1 MVYPIQMFTFNKLLV
16 CNREVASDTKLD
28 FDYLNAK
35 AGEFFFNSSK
45 HVWMLK
51 ENACPCQLWLLWF
64 L

>member
-35 AGEFFFNSSK
+35 AGEYFF
-45 HVWMLK
+45 
-51 ENACPCQLWLLWF
+51 
-64 L
+64 